1 MCIQEAPTIFHK
13 SSHFE
18 FIKSLIIHSSCW
30 PCALRTPPAP
40 PEKIALQNKN
50 WSKCF
55 CKPKIKTFLQKF
67 WLKTIATDQ
76 TSKLKHKQCT
86 LFTCESSFLHLPAS
100 PRYLS
105 ASTQFL
111 QTKSIQHSSKT
122 LHYLLS
128 HYLLSHLPSSLIK
141 VLASSSQ
148 SLPFHLVRP
157 GSRMLYTA
165 MYSRHSSTFKLN
177 QIYRVSHK
185 KLPPEFL
192 DWCFS

>member
-1 MCIQEAPTIFHK
+1 M
-13 SSHFE
+13 
-18 FIKSLIIHSSCW
+18 LLIHSSCW
-30 PCALRTPPAP
+30 PCALRTLPAP

-50 WSKCF
+50 WSKYF
-55 CKPKIKTFLQKF
+55 CKQKIKTIFAKVLPENNCHWPHIKI
-67 WLKTIATDQ
+67 KTQ
-76 TSKLKHKQCT
+76 TTALCS
-86 LFTCESSFLHLPAS
+86 PAS
-100 PRYLS
+100 QASCIYQPRQGIS
-105 ASTQFL
+105 AHPHNFCKQDQSN
-111 QTKSIQHSSKT
+111 SSKT

-141 VLASSSQ
+141 VLASSSH

-185 KLPPEFL
+185 
-192 DWCFS
+192 